1 MEVSKDYEALR
12 EQYERLQD
20 TITELSEQQSY
31 QSQINNDFSLDS
43 TINQQFEVKKL
54 KTLLQATQEENQRLK
69 ENSKT
74 SFTGEFDDISQ
85 CRERINELE
94 LKLRETEES
103 LQQQLISSIQHV
115 SNDNQEAFESDTN
128 GKNSP
133 ENLLIQRLNDKIEYL
148 ENKAKENEKMYEK
161 LVLDAKKQLET
172 TREENNKIIENMI
185 KQHDD
190 ESLDFLNQQDEFK
203 LQLEKAEKKTE
214 SLKKSLQL
222 KDNQIDQL
230 ADGNSLLNNKLQAAT
245 NNYQELN
252 TKFLQL
258 EVDHKQILDNY
269 KNTEEKLQNLKHK
282 LNQTVE
288 NSKEL
293 QKFNGQ
299 LIQEKENIENS
310 LNLLQ
315 NQFDYLQKDTGNH
328 QKIIESLQ
336 SMNKQ
341 LIQKQESQ
349 IQQKEELENKL
360 QTLEQTINQLKVE
373 NEKTTSELKIANQ
386 QLHKESAILHK
397 KLLQRDNHIET
408 LEKEIKEKATAV
420 SLSTIPN
427 IDNREISLLA
437 QSEAHGKPFPTLA
450 APQSSEISHISAVDD
465 LLQVER
471 QKVQQLTEEN
481 VALSNQ
487 LTTLIDEKNN
497 LLATL
502 ENQNQTN
509 NKKEEENFS
518 GKVQELSRQYEKLQ
532 EEFSLTKNKL
542 NNEINEKTIIIED
555 LQNRNGQLDNLIK
568 NHKKLIEDTKISYE
582 NSLKKLQENLDSLQK
597 EQETEVES
605 LNKRNQ
611 EKLKEKEAEIRQ
623 HTTEKDS
630 LQVKLKE
637 IEKQRDNV
645 QRRNE
650 ELTMQINTTKESLN
664 LISQEELKK
673 KTENQQKEQNLIIL
687 TQLNDKLKHQIQEKT
702 QEIEKL
708 DIQYKQQIHLT
719 EKLKEELKALNEK
732 TNSTSS
738 NFEKTIQNLRGELE
752 SQHKLTSNL
761 PSADELV
768 FFYFFLLI
776 IFFSWNLHATLL

>member
-450 APQSSEISHISAVDD
+450 APQSSEISHISAD

-568 NHKKLIEDTKISYE
+568 NHKKLMEDTKISYE

>member
-310 LNLLQ
+310 FNLLQ
-315 NQFDYLQKDTGNH
+315 NQFDCLQKDTGNH

-450 APQSSEISHISAVDD
+450 APQSSEISHISAD

-481 VALSNQ
+481 VSLSNQ

-582 NSLKKLQENLDSLQK
+582 NSLKKLQENLDSLRK

>member
-450 APQSSEISHISAVDD
+450 APQSSEISHISAD

-738 NFEKTIQNLRGELE
+738 NFEKTIQNLRSELE